1 MTLLTTLKSVRV
13 SLTLW
18 YSALLLVAFI
28 IFGSATYL
36 YLKDL
41 LRDTLKHTLMA
52 EVDWISRL
60 IDIERTR
67 FHRSGE
73 VKKLTE
79 EVEDQIDEH
88 YRLTPRNYIVMLS
101 ALDKTVLY
109 ETENRGNKP
118 LYEGTLR
125 PGNTLIQSLDDE
137 DYGTILVAARRIDPF
152 TIQVAFPERLI
163 NDVLAHML
171 SILEI
176 LVPVVLLFSLFG
188 GWLLA
193 GIALKPIDQITTMAN
208 RITAQNLNERIPQ
221 RAVRDELGMLID
233 TINEMIGRLQ
243 SSFEHIRQFSM
254 NVAHELRTPLTILKG
269 ESELALTKTLSREE
283 TQQLITTYLE
293 ETVRLSRIVD
303 DLLTL
308 AKADTGQLVLER
320 KPLALNRL
328 LEELYEDA
336 LVLSSEKH
344 LTTTLERN
352 DPAVVIG
359 DALRLRQVFR
369 NLVMNAVQYTKPG
382 GSIRLTSQC
391 LDRYVEVRIDDTGIG
406 IPTDSLEKI
415 FEPFYRVDSSRPDG
429 RNASGLGLA
438 IARWLVELHG
448 GSIRVKSTVGTGSSF
463 TVVLPRSSS

>member
-1 MTLLTTLKSVRV
+1 
-13 SLTLW
+13 
-18 YSALLLVAFI
+18 
-28 IFGSATYL
+28 
-36 YLKDL
+36 
-41 LRDTLKHTLMA
+41 
-52 EVDWISRL
+52 
-60 IDIERTR
+60 
-67 FHRSGE
+67 
-73 VKKLTE
+73 
-79 EVEDQIDEH
+79 
-88 YRLTPRNYIVMLS
+88 
-101 ALDKTVLY
+101 
-109 ETENRGNKP
+109 
-118 LYEGTLR
+118 
-125 PGNTLIQSLDDE
+125 
-137 DYGTILVAARRIDPF
+137 
-152 TIQVAFPERLI
+152 
-163 NDVLAHML
+163 
-171 SILEI
+171 
-176 LVPVVLLFSLFG
+176 
-188 GWLLA
+188 
-193 GIALKPIDQITTMAN
+193 
-208 RITAQNLNERIPQ
+208 
-221 RAVRDELGMLID
+221 
-233 TINEMIGRLQ
+233 
-243 SSFEHIRQFSM
+243 M

>member
-1 MTLLTTLKSVRV
+1 MSLLTKLKSVRV

-18 YSALLLVAFI
+18 YSAVALVAFLL
-28 IFGSATYL
+28 FGSATYV

-41 LRDTLKHTLMA
+41 LRETLKHNLMA
-52 EVDWISRL
+52 EVDWIARL
-60 IDIERTR
+60 IEIERTR

-101 ALDKTVLY
+101 AVDKTVLF

-118 LYEGTLR
+118 LYEGTLK
-125 PGNTLIQSLDDE
+125 PGSTEIQSLDDE
-137 DYGTILVAARRIDPF
+137 EYGTILVAARRIDPF
-152 TIQVAFPERLI
+152 IIQVAFPERLI

-171 SILEI
+171 SILELLI
-176 LVPVVLLFSLFG
+176 PIVLLFSFVG

-193 GIALKPIDQITTMAN
+193 GVALKPIDQITTMAN

-221 RAVRDELGMLID
+221 RPVRDELGMLIA
-233 TINEMIGRLQ
+233 TINNMIGRLQ

-269 ESELALTKTLSREE
+269 ESELALAKDLSREE

-308 AKADTGQLVLER
+308 AKADAGQLVLER
-320 KPLALNRL
+320 EALAFDRL
-328 LEELYEDA
+328 IDELYEDA
-336 LVLSSEKH
+336 VVLSSEKH

-352 DPAVVIG
+352 DPVVVVG

-369 NLVMNAVQYTKPG
+369 NLLMNAVQYNRPG
-382 GSIRLTSQC
+382 GSIRLSSQC
-391 LDRYVEVRIDDTGIG
+391 RDHFVEVRIDDTGIG
-406 IPTDSLEKI
+406 IPAESLEKI
-415 FEPFYRVDSSRPDG
+415 FEPFYRVNNSRPDG

-448 GSIRVKSTVGTGSSF
+448 GSIRVESTLGSGSSF
-463 TVVLPRSSS
+463 TVLLPRSSS

>member
-152 TIQVAFPERLI
+152 IIQVAFPERLI

>member
-1 MTLLTTLKSVRV
+1 
-13 SLTLW
+13 
-18 YSALLLVAFI
+18 
-28 IFGSATYL
+28 
-36 YLKDL
+36 
-41 LRDTLKHTLMA
+41 
-52 EVDWISRL
+52 
-60 IDIERTR
+60 
-67 FHRSGE
+67 
-73 VKKLTE
+73 
-79 EVEDQIDEH
+79 
-88 YRLTPRNYIVMLS
+88 
-101 ALDKTVLY
+101 
-109 ETENRGNKP
+109 
-118 LYEGTLR
+118 
-125 PGNTLIQSLDDE
+125 
-137 DYGTILVAARRIDPF
+137 
-152 TIQVAFPERLI
+152 
-163 NDVLAHML
+163 ML